1 MSTNFR
7 RIIVTLPPT
16 AHATWGRGKAAA
28 THGNFIFR
36 LKIYKRS
43 LNLHIFNLQLYRF
56 RLKIEFTYHPGKFTR
71 DAMNDLTRCGG
82 NI

>member
-7 RIIVTLPPT
+7 RIIVTPPPT
-16 AHATWGRGKAAA
+16 THASWGRGKAAA
-28 THGNFIFR
+28 THENFIFR

-71 DAMNDLTRCGG
+71 DVMNDLTRCGG